1 MNFPKKVVEKK
12 EFLSDLQHH
21 IFLPVVFCIF
31 FHLIMAKIEKL
42 YWKKIFLKFFVANLT
57 YLCTFTNSSKREGME
72 GSFYRTR
79 VRSLFTLVTN

>member
-42 YWKKIFLKFFVANLT
+42 YWKKIFLKFFVVANLT
-57 YLCTFTNSSKREGME
+57 YLRTFTNSSEREGVE
-72 GSFYRTR
+72 RSFLSSY
-79 VRSLFTLVTN
+79 